1 MHSNRIS
8 DLPEDERPREKLAKW
23 GAASLSTPELIAIF
37 LRVGV
42 KGQSAIQIA
51 QQLIHTHGSLHSL
64 SRLDVKEL
72 SKEHGLGPAK
82 AAQIA
87 AAFEIGIRL
96 AREKF
101 SAEPLNSPE
110 LIYEFMR
117 PQLSLLS
124 KESLFV
130 ILVDTRIQHVKT
142 IEVSRGSVN
151 ETLCHPRDVLHPV
164 VLHEAYGFI
173 LVHNHPSG
181 NPNPSSADNRMTEA
195 IKEAANLLQ
204 VRFIDHIIVGSN
216 NHAHDPYFSYR
227 EAGML

>member
-1 MHSNRIS
+1 MLSNRIS

-42 KGQSAIQIA
+42 KGQSAIQIG
-51 QQLIHTHGSLHSL
+51 QQLLHTHGSLHNI
-64 SRLDVKEL
+64 SRMDVKEL
-72 SKEHGLGPAK
+72 AKEHGVGPAK

-101 SAEPLNSPE
+101 STTPLNAPE

-117 PQLSLLS
+117 PQLSVLT

-130 ILVDTRIQHVKT
+130 ILVDTRIQHMKT

-151 ETLCHPRDVLHPV
+151 ETLCHPRDVLRPA
-164 VLHEAYGFI
+164 VLYEAYGFI

-181 NPNPSSADNRMTEA
+181 NPNPSSADNRMTAA
-195 IKEAANLLQ
+195 IKEAAELLQ
-204 VRFIDHIIVGSN
+204 VRFIDHIIIGSN
-216 NHAHDPYFSYR
+216 SHHESPYFSYR
-227 EAGML
+227 ESGTL